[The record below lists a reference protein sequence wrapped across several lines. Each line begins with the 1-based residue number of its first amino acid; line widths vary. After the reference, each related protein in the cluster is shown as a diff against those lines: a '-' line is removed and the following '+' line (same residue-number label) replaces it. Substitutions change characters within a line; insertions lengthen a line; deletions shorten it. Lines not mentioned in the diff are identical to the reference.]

1 MSAIVNSVA
10 YAEGCRVTDVAL
22 DAVSDVLQDPSRFVW
37 IGLHEPDEALLQK
50 IQQTFG
56 LHDLA
61 IEDAHRAHQRP
72 KLEEYGDS
80 LFVVLRTAQVRD
92 GTIEFGET
100 HVFVGPRY
108 VVTVRHGPSL
118 SYAEVRA
125 RCESAPRLLRRGP
138 GFVLYAIM
146 DFVVDH
152 YFLIVDA
159 LEDQLERLEDDMF
172 RGTFSRAT
180 TERIYDMKRDLV
192 ALKRA
197 VSPLVEV
204 CNRLVR
210 FDVALIPA
218 RVFPGRLRPRD
229 PHQRDDRQSP
239 RAPHD
244 RSRGQ
249 PLPHCG
255 PPERGHEEAR
265 RVGGDPRR
273 PDLDRGHL
281 RDELRVH
288 AGAPLALR
296 LPGGGGRHGRG
307 VRRALRLVPA
317 RGVAVSSVARLVLR
331 AIHRTVGRFLPH
343 RPFSLG
349 ATHRCRARTVS

>member
-1 MSAIVNSVA
+1 M
-10 YAEGCRVTDVAL
+10 
-22 DAVSDVLQDPSRFVW
+22 
-37 IGLHEPDEALLQK
+37 
-50 IQQTFG
+50 
-56 LHDLA
+56 
-61 IEDAHRAHQRP
+61 
-72 KLEEYGDS
+72 
-80 LFVVLRTAQVRD
+80 LRTAQVRD

-152 YFLIVDA
+152 YFPIVDA

-210 FDVALIPA
+210 FDVALIPEDT
-218 RVFPGRLRPRD
+218 RV
-229 PHQRDDRQSP
+229 
-239 RAPHD
+239 
-244 RSRGQ
+244 
-249 PLPHCG
+249 
-255 PPERGHEEAR
+255 
-265 RVGGDPRR
+265 
-273 PDLDRGHL
+273 
-281 RDELRVH
+281 
-288 AGAPLALR
+288 
-296 LPGGGGRHGRG
+296 
-307 VRRALRLVPA
+307 
-317 RGVAVSSVARLVLR
+317 
-331 AIHRTVGRFLPH
+331 
-343 RPFSLG
+343 
-349 ATHRCRARTVS
+349 